1 MVSSMSNDNQV
12 YYTVLYVSRLRL
24 ISKFWVNFLNMI
36 NKIDSLYP
44 QRVTIITQ
52 SSHYQTIIQVNLDFS
67 CLEGYKGKAFDGC
80 DIRDSNRDEEGG
92 TEWKM
97 CMMVKDYAVR
107 SPSLSSHT
115 TPPSLNIM
123 CSCPS
128 SSWRAYSL
136 LTLTCTK
143 RSSQSLSTTILIS
156 PSRFYFHKWYKH
168 LSNWSK

>member
-12 YYTVLYVSRLRL
+12 YYTVLYVSRLLL

-52 SSHYQTIIQVNLDFS
+52 SSHYQTIIQVNLDLS
-67 CLEGYKGKAFDGC
+67 GGLQRKGIWWLWHQGFQQGW
-80 DIRDSNRDEEGG
+80 GG
-92 TEWKM
+92 RNWVKM

-168 LSNWSK
+168 LSNWSN